1 MPEEHTLKELSQY
14 LLNFFHNTGNESI
27 IWSLMKIV
35 NFNNAVPNEERGHSQ
50 SYRDNEI
57 NKEFV
62 ERRLSLE
69 VTFRSKNKNLN

>member
-1 MPEEHTLKELSQY
+1 
-14 LLNFFHNTGNESI
+14 
-27 IWSLMKIV
+27 MKIV